1 MIHGGSILWMDH
13 VIAFLIFHQMY
24 TYVLM
29 MKKKMNNDGNFL
41 SVGNTLLSQDY
52 RGLLLKVVGL
62 FFVPIY
68 QMSHVKLETIF
79 RLLFI
84 QPISL

>member
-1 MIHGGSILWMDH
+1 MDH

-68 QMSHVKLETIF
+68 QMSHVNFKLFLDYSLFNQLVYSNTI
-79 RLLFI
+79 I
-84 QPISL
+84 V